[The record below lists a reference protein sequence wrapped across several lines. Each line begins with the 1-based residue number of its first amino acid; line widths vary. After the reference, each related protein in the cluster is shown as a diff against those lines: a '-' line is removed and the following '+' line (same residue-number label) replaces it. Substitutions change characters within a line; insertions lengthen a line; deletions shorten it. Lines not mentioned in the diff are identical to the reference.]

1 MSFGSIELATIAR
14 TQDFTTIKHNED
26 SKGPLMQNMAGQKIQ
41 KETTQKVRQV
51 NKKDEPE
58 WQNKKFD
65 ARDKG
70 SNSYQG
76 DGGKNR
82 KGKTTETIVRKDMSR
97 GFDVKI

>member
-26 SKGPLMQNMAGQKIQ
+26 SKGPLMQNMAGQKVQ

-82 KGKTTETIVRKDMSR
+82 KGNPTETIVRKDMNR
-97 GFDVKI
+97 GFDIKI

>member
-26 SKGPLMQNMAGQKIQ
+26 SKGPLMQSMAGQKVQ
-41 KETTQKVRQV
+41 KDTTQKVRQV
-51 NKKDEPE
+51 NKQDEAV

-70 SNSYQG
+70 SNSYHG

-82 KGKTTETIVRKDMSR
+82 KSSPSESVVLKGASR
-97 GFDVKI
+97 GFDIKI

>member
-26 SKGPLMQNMAGQKIQ
+26 GKGTMMQSMAGQKVQ
-41 KETTQKVRQV
+41 KDTMQKVHQV
-51 NKKDEPE
+51 NKHDETSR
-58 WQNKKFD
+58 QNKKFD
-65 ARDKG
+65 AKEKG

-82 KGKTTETIVRKDMSR
+82 KRDSKETIVVKKAPG
-97 GFDVKI
+97 GFDIKI

>member
-82 KGKTTETIVRKDMSR
+82 KGKPTETIVRKGTSG
-97 GFDVKI
+97 GFDIKV